1 VPRRAEDPVRLSA
14 GTLPLS
20 ERLRVLVVDDNEG
33 FRGSLAALLCG
44 EDLEVVGEAA
54 NGAEAIERV
63 RELAPDVVLMDIRMP
78 EMDGIEATRR
88 LKALRPSLEVVAL
101 TGLEEQRAV
110 RDMLVAGAAGYVL
123 KDSAGDEIVHAV
135 RRAADGGA
143 LLSPQ
148 VTPTVIDEL
157 IEALERERRRT
168 RQLEIAQQALLER
181 GARRQQLI
189 GRVGHEL
196 RTPVTVLLGLAQTLR
211 RGGLDPD
218 QLDGVLDTL
227 VQRAE
232 GLARL
237 VRRFEA
243 ALEVGLTEWVNVAEL
258 AREVAT
264 GDARIGVE
272 APIAPV
278 MTALNRT
285 AGIRILEELVEN
297 ALAFSPPTSEVLI
310 RVSPEGGRTEV
321 RVIDGGN
328 GIEPDAVA
336 RIFEP
341 LEQAQDLHTRTH
353 PGIGLGLSLARLSAR
368 AMDGDVTLESSG
380 RAGSTFL
387 WTVAGGS
394 TELEDRPPAVAA
406 AG

>member
-1 VPRRAEDPVRLSA
+1 MTQ

-20 ERLRVLVVDDNEG
+20 GRVRVLVVDDNDG
-33 FRGSLAALLCG
+33 FRGSLAALLSG

-54 NGAEAIERV
+54 NGIDAIALVNEV
-63 RELAPDVVLMDIRMP
+63 GPDVVLMDIRMP
-78 EMDGIEATRR
+78 EMDGIETTRR
-88 LKALRPSLEVVAL
+88 LKALHPSLEVVAL
-101 TGLEEQRAV
+101 TGLEEERAV
-110 RDMLVAGAAGYVL
+110 REMLVAGASGYVL
-123 KDSAGDEIVHAV
+123 KDSEGDEIIHAV
-135 RRAADGGA
+135 RRAASGGA
-143 LLSPQ
+143 LLSPD
-148 VTPTVIDEL
+148 VTPTVIEQL
-157 IEALERERRRT
+157 LEALERERRRT
-168 RQLEIAQQALLER
+168 RQLEIAQEALLER

-211 RGGLDPD
+211 RGGLDPA
-218 QLDGVLDTL
+218 QLDDVLDTL

-243 ALEVGLTEWVNVAEL
+243 ALEAGLTEWVNITEL
-258 AREVAT
+258 AGEVSSR
-264 GDARIGVE
+264 DPRIGVE

-297 ALAFSPPTSEVLI
+297 ALAFSPPTSDVLI
-310 RVSPEGGRTEV
+310 RVTPGTGGTEV
-321 RVIDGGN
+321 RVIDRGN
-328 GIEPDAVA
+328 GIDAAAVA

-368 AMDGDVTLESSG
+368 AMDGDVTLESTG
-380 RAGSTFL
+380 PAGSSFL

-394 TELEDRPPAVAA
+394 TEVDDLPAAMAA
-406 AG
+406 TG

>member
-1 VPRRAEDPVRLSA
+1 MSA

-33 FRGSLAALLCG
+33 FRGSLAALLG
-44 EDLEVVGEAA
+44 SEDFEVVGEAS

-63 RELAPDVVLMDIRMP
+63 LELSPDVVLMDIRMP
-78 EMDGIEATRR
+78 GMDGIEATRR
-88 LKALRPSLEVVAL
+88 LKELRPSLEVVAL

-123 KDSAGDEIVHAV
+123 KDSDGDQIVHAV
-135 RRAADGGA
+135 RRAAEGGA

-148 VTPTVIDEL
+148 VTPTVIDQL

-168 RQLEIAQQALLER
+168 RQLEIAQEALLER

-211 RGGLDPD
+211 RGGLTPE
-218 QLDGVLDTL
+218 QLDEALDTL
-227 VQRAE
+227 VERAE

-243 ALEVGLTEWVNVAEL
+243 ALEAGLTEWINVTEL
-258 AREVAT
+258 AHEVAT
-264 GDARIGVE
+264 RHVRIAVE
-272 APIAPV
+272 APVAHV

-297 ALAFSPPTSEVLI
+297 ALAFSPAGSDVVI
-310 RVSPEGGRTEV
+310 RVSPENGSTEV
-321 RVIDGGN
+321 RVIDRGS
-328 GIEPDAVA
+328 GIDPEAVA

-341 LEQAQDLHTRTH
+341 LEQGQDLHTRTH

-368 AMDGDVTLESSG
+368 AMDGDVTLESTG
-380 RAGSTFL
+380 PTGSTFV

-394 TELEDRPPAVAA
+394 SQLRDLPFPAVAT
-406 AG
+406 G